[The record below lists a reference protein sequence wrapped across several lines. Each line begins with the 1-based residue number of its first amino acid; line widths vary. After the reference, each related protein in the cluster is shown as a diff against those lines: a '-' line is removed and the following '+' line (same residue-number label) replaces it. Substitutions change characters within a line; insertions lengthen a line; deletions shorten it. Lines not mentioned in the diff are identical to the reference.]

1 MSASSENSPR
11 SLSGDDADGSFLR
24 RIAEGVA
31 ARSPRAI
38 GRAITIVEE
47 GGPQADQL
55 LTILDEAAPAS
66 DALTLGITGTGGA
79 GKSTLA
85 GRLVSCF
92 RSAGHRVGLIAVD
105 PSSPISGGAV
115 LGDRIRMMRHA
126 CDPDVVIR
134 SVASR
139 GRLGGLSAA
148 TASAARI
155 MKAAGCHPVLIE
167 TVGVGQAE
175 FDIVRLADLTMLV
188 MAPGLG
194 DDIQAMKA
202 GLLELT
208 DMLVVNKGDLAGA
221 DILMREMEPI
231 AHDRGKPLLKVS
243 AKDGSGVDDLVREV
257 FSLFRGRAES
267 GRLEARRQRSSDAEA
282 LDWALEMAR
291 EELSQLLE
299 NQPDE
304 LKNCSPK
311 KRAEAALFLLK
322 TLKAKM

>member
-1 MSASSENSPR
+1 MPKGWSSSSLDGTSR
-11 SLSGDDADGSFLR
+11 SFFGSFVTAWVR
-24 RIAEGVA
+24 KRA
-31 ARSPRAI
+31 ARERSWPTRM
-38 GRAITIVEE
+38 GER
-47 GGPQADQL
+47 
-55 LTILDEAAPAS
+55 
-66 DALTLGITGTGGA
+66 LGITGTGGA

-134 SVASR
+134 SMASR

-231 AHDRGKPLLKVS
+231 AHDAS
-243 AKDGSGVDDLVREV
+243 
-257 FSLFRGRAES
+257 
-267 GRLEARRQRSSDAEA
+267 
-282 LDWALEMAR
+282 
-291 EELSQLLE
+291 
-299 NQPDE
+299 
-304 LKNCSPK
+304 
-311 KRAEAALFLLK
+311 
-322 TLKAKM
+322 